1 MSGQRSRAARRV
13 AQPAPAPVARKRGR
27 PYGSF
32 LLIGALVLLVYANS
46 LPNGFVFDD
55 HTLVDFNPEVN
66 PAVATAVERKAI
78 EYRPFRIASYVLDRT
93 IGGHRPASYRFGNMV
108 YHAITASVALVTYQ
122 QLGLSPATALMAA
135 ALFAAHPVQ
144 TESVAYISGRRDV
157 LCGLL
162 TLLGFSLYLRWR
174 SERRRWWYLALA
186 VMAVALAAL
195 SKEVAAAFPLLV
207 VAYDLTLAPPDRAA
221 GTLAASGQSLWST
234 AVAAARAQWRLYT
247 AMAVVGVAVVS
258 YFAIFGFPTAQ
269 HWWGGT
275 IVTNFLNVALLWVH
289 AAVLLIFPVRLLAD
303 YSVAAVPVVAT
314 AVYPLAWAAV
324 LVLLAVFALSCWLRR
339 RAPLAVFL
347 LWWIAATL
355 LPSSHVIPHHD
366 FFAEHYLYLPL
377 FGFAGLTVL
386 LLKRIGHHFG
396 IARRHVEWAGVLLVL
411 VYGARTAARN
421 RDWRDDLT
429 LWQVTAA
436 AAPRSARAHANY
448 GGALLAQYRLDEA
461 EEEFRI
467 SRRIKPLITATSGLI
482 MIDHAKGR
490 FVERDQFVQRLKRGS
505 KVSYTNLL
513 SLAGWFLINKEYPLA
528 IEVAQAAGRRKN
540 SDERALTIEGWAR
553 ARSDDLTGA
562 CRLFNRAF
570 RENPYSNDARAGR
583 DFCRQHSDR
592 AP

>member
-1 MSGQRSRAARRV
+1 M
-13 AQPAPAPVARKRGR
+13 ARKWSRS
-27 PYGSF
+27 YGSF

-66 PAVATAVERKAI
+66 PAVATAVERRAI
-78 EYRPFRIASYVLDRT
+78 EYRPFRIASYVLDRM
-93 IGGHRPASYRFGNMV
+93 IGGHRPASYRFGNLV

-122 QLGLSPATALMAA
+122 QLGFNPATALLAA
-135 ALFAAHPVQ
+135 ALFAVHPVQ

-174 SERRRWWYLALA
+174 SERRWGYLALA
-186 VMAVALAAL
+186 VIAVVFAAL

-207 VAYDLTLAPPDRAA
+207 VAYDVTLAPSDRAA
-221 GTLAASGQSLWST
+221 GTLAASGRSLWST
-234 AVAAARAQWRLYT
+234 AVAAARAQWLLYS
-247 AMAVVGVAVVS
+247 AMAVVGVAVGS
-258 YFAIFGFPTAQ
+258 YFAIFGFPTEQ
-269 HWWGGT
+269 QWWGGT

-289 AAVLLIFPVRLLAD
+289 AAVLLICPVRLLAD
-303 YSVAAVPVVAT
+303 YSAAAVPVVAT
-314 AVYPLAWAAV
+314 IQSPLAWAAV

-386 LLKRIGHHFG
+386 LLSRIGHHLG
-396 IARRHVEWAGVLLVL
+396 MTRRHVEWAGVLLVL
-411 VYGARTAARN
+411 VYGARTVVRN

-429 LWQVTAA
+429 LWKVTAA
-436 AAPRSARAHANY
+436 AAPRNARAHANY
-448 GGALLAQYRLDEA
+448 GGALLAQYQLDQA
-461 EEEFRI
+461 EEEFRR
-467 SRRIKPLITATSGLI
+467 SRKIKPLITATSGLI
-482 MIDHAKGR
+482 MVDHAKGR
-490 FVERDQFVQRLKRGS
+490 FRERDRLVQRLERGS

-528 IEVAQAAGRRKN
+528 IDVARAAGRRGN

-553 ARSDDLTGA
+553 ARSDDLAGA
-562 CRLFNRAF
+562 CPLFNQAF
-570 RENPYSNDARAGR
+570 RENPYSDDARAGR
-583 DFCRQHSDR
+583 DFCRQHGDR